1 MFCYYFAVFL
11 AVKWALSAATCDCS
25 ISFKLWQGLLIST
38 VWCLI
43 EAFLPALLLYRL
55 KIPRLQDQLAS
66 CFSLPVRNC
75 PASWDAST
83 LLAPVPLTRSSPRC
97 HSAPETFYIRTRGR
111 CVPCCQLQ
119 LSCLVLQCFREERGS
134 PLGFGVKRKSAVN
147 QSG

>member
-1 MFCYYFAVFL
+1 MFL

-97 HSAPETFYIRTRGR
+97 HSAPETFYIRTRGW

>member
-83 LLAPVPLTRSSPRC
+83 LLASVPLTRSSPRC
-97 HSAPETFYIRTRGR
+97 HSAPETFYIRTRGW

-134 PLGFGVKRKSAVN
+134 PLGFGVKWKSAVN

>member
-1 MFCYYFAVFL
+1 MFL

-83 LLAPVPLTRSSPRC
+83 LLASVPLTRSSPRC
-97 HSAPETFYIRTRGR
+97 HSAPETFYIRTRGW